1 MSGEGVHM
9 GETGR
14 YGDHG
19 GLLIATK
26 HETEGP
32 ADSVLFS
39 IDQGTC
45 WHEIG
50 LEEAIDVG
58 NIRRAPAALNAFKP
72 GSGTRAGSRSS
83 SRNVCSCYHRYTGVL
98 TERVL
103 AEWSLRP
110 LATCLWCMAR
120 RARSGQRI
128 RRAPTRALAPT
139 LLAGCT
145 S

>member
-1 MSGEGVHM
+1 M
-9 GETGR
+9 GGTGR

-19 GLLIATK
+19 GLLIVTK

-58 NIRRAPAALNAFKP
+58 NIRRAPVAATALKP
-72 GSGTRAGSRSS
+72 GPGPG
-83 SRNVCSCYHRYTGVL
+83 
-98 TERVL
+98 L
-103 AEWSLRP
+103 ALS
-110 LATCLWCMAR
+110 A
-120 RARSGQRI
+120 S
-128 RRAPTRALAPT
+128 ALAGT
-139 LLAGCT
+139 HRAC
-145 S
+145 